1 VGEEASVSDLAF
13 EGARTLTPGLGTLT
27 VRVER
32 IVNRAAQGVSG
43 TLAVRLRVQPESCR
57 GGPSDGRIVGGS
69 KLQAIPAGAALR
81 DFSVIIPTEN
91 VPSGYYVPA
100 LTLEEQHP
108 GASNRW
114 GVVQTVPIGERMFI
128 GRRVTLRGISLKRE
142 ADPALQISIGELRN
156 QTAETTGTISLVV
169 FATDEPYA
177 GGSIKGQ
184 RLVAHPAGSLA
195 ASEVQRGITLTAVT
209 STPPAHVA
217 ILVLEDAAGG
227 EQKWHLRDYATAVVP
242 AEISARQETPHI
254 EEADLIGQAGAKASL
269 QQVIALARVNEERR
283 RRGLPVG
290 HVTLHSA
297 FTGSPGTGKTTF
309 ARFYAQQIRSLGLL
323 ARGHLVEVSRADLVA
338 SYSGQTAPQT
348 AKVIESA
355 IGGVL
360 FIDEA
365 YALKQGKDDSFGQ
378 ECIDEI
384 VKQMEDH
391 RDDLVVIFAG
401 YSREMH
407 EFLRQNSGLLS
418 RVPQVIEF
426 ADFDDQELGAILDAF
441 CRQRAVTMPASVR
454 EYAVEQVAARRRGR
468 SFANARDVRNLF
480 ERGLAGQSVRL
491 GRQDLQALSADQLSE
506 LWYSDFG
513 GGVDDAREPPER
525 GSPGVTALAALD
537 GLVGL
542 PAVKR
547 EIRELASLIRLE
559 RRRNPGRTLP
569 AMRLHRLYAGGPG
582 TGKKTVA
589 ALYAALLHEVGL
601 LARGQVRQVSA
612 ADLIAGYVGQ
622 TGSKTR
628 ERVEEALGGVL
639 YVQNAPALWRRQGQ
653 YEVEAI
659 DALMEAAAACRDRLV
674 IVLAGGRDD
683 ILKLPATDPRVGAL
697 FDKPTTFGDPGSD
710 DLLEIGRR
718 FAAERGFRIDDA
730 AAEVLR
736 QLIDVSRMSPGFTN
750 THAVRALLERAYGAH
765 ALRVEQL
772 GDPLQLDDQVLRVLH
787 AEDLAAQIG

>member
-1 VGEEASVSDLAF
+1 VSDLAF

-32 IVNRAAQGVSG
+32 IVNRAAEGASG
-43 TLAVRLRVQPESCR
+43 TLALRLRVQPASSD
-57 GGPSDGRIVGGS
+57 GGPADGRIVGGS
-69 KLQAIPAGAALR
+69 RLQTIPAGAALR
-81 DFSVIIPTEN
+81 DFSVTIPTAN
-91 VPSGYYVPA
+91 LPSGYYVPA
-100 LTLEEQHP
+100 LTLEEQHAT
-108 GASNRW
+108 ASSRW
-114 GVVQTVPIGERMFI
+114 AVVQTVPIGEPMFI
-128 GRRVTLRGISLKRE
+128 GRRVTLHDISLKRE
-142 ADPALQISIGELRN
+142 SDTTLHITIGELRN
-156 QTAETTGTISLVV
+156 ETAEPTGAISVVV
-169 FATDEPYA
+169 FATSEPYA

-195 ASEVQRGITLTAVT
+195 GGDVQRGIALTAVT
-209 STPPAHVA
+209 STPPVHVA

-227 EQKWHLRDYATAVVP
+227 DQKWHLRDHATAAVP
-242 AEISARQETPHI
+242 AEISERPETAPI
-254 EEADLIGQAGAKASL
+254 DEADLIGQAGAKASL

-290 HVTLHSA
+290 HATLHSA
-297 FTGSPGTGKTTF
+297 FTGNPGTGKTTF

-401 YSREMH
+401 YSKEMQ
-407 EFLRQNSGLLS
+407 EFLRQNSGLES
-418 RVPQVIEF
+418 RVPHVIAF

-441 CRQRAVTMPASVR
+441 CRQRAVTMPPSVR
-454 EYAVEQVAARRRGR
+454 EHAVEQVAARRRGR

-480 ERGLAGQSVRL
+480 ERALAGQSVRL

-506 LWYSDFG
+506 LWYSDFIAG
-513 GGVDDAREPPER
+513 ADDLREPPER
-525 GSPGVTALAALD
+525 RAPGMSALAELD
-537 GLVGL
+537 RLVGL
-542 PAVKR
+542 PMVKR
-547 EIRELASLIRLE
+547 EIRELASLIRLD

-589 ALYAALLHEVGL
+589 ARYAALLHEVGL
-601 LARGQVRQVSA
+601 LARDHVRQVSA

-622 TGSKTR
+622 TGAKTR

-659 DALMEAAAACRDRLV
+659 DALMEAAAAYRDRLV
-674 IVLAGGRDD
+674 VILAGGCDD
-683 ILKLPATDPRVGAL
+683 ILKLAAMDPRVGAL
-697 FDKPTTFGDPGSD
+697 FDKPTSFGDPGSD

-718 FAAERGFRIDDA
+718 FACERGFQIDDA

-750 THAVRALLERAYGAH
+750 THAVRAMLERAYGAH

-787 AEDLAAQIG
+787 AEDLAAQVG